1 MRSALG
7 ALALCAAL
15 PAVPCTTFCV
25 RGPEGLVFGRNYDY
39 AFGDGMVLVNA
50 RGVAKVSVLERNAA
64 RWTSKYGSVTFNQY
78 GRDNPMGG
86 VNERGFVVELME
98 LQETKYPAPDS
109 RPQLGTLE
117 WIQYVL
123 DNYGSV
129 GEALAG
135 AKRIRIGTEAPVH
148 FLLADRSGDVAVVE
162 FLNGRMMVRQGNTL
176 PTRVLANT
184 TYDEDVEYA
193 AKATGDGSPLPR
205 GLEGSHERFAR
216 ASRAVK
222 AYEAKPEGSAVDRS
236 FGILD
241 EVAQPGHTQW
251 QVVYD
256 LDRATIHYRTTTNRE
271 RRQIAYT
278 AFDYTCQ
285 SAGAMLDVDT
295 GRGDVTKG
303 FMPYVAEANE
313 SQVVRAFLKSPQMG
327 MSAQAARAEAQRIE
341 STRRCAAG

>member
-1 MRSALG
+1 MRRALG

-25 RGPEGLVFGRNYDY
+25 RGPDGLVFGRNYDY

-50 RGVAKVSVLERNAA
+50 RGVEKISVLERTPAH
-64 RWTSKYGSVTFNQY
+64 WTSKYGSVTFNQY

-98 LQETKYPAPDS
+98 LQDTKYPAPDS
-109 RPQLGTLE
+109 RPQLGLLE

-123 DNYGSV
+123 DNYASV
-129 GEALAG
+129 DEALAG
-135 AKRIRIGTEAPVH
+135 AKRVRIGTRAPAH
-148 FLLADRSGDVAVVE
+148 FLLADRSGDTAVVE
-162 FLNGRMMVRQGNTL
+162 FLGGRLLVRRGDTL

-193 AKATGDGSPLPR
+193 ATNTPKAELPR

-216 ASRAVK
+216 ASRSVK

-236 FGILD
+236 FEILD
-241 EVAQPGHTQW
+241 EVAQKGHTQW

-256 LDRATIHYRTTTNRE
+256 LKNATIHYRTTTNRD
-271 RRQIAYT
+271 RRQIAF
-278 AFDYTCQ
+278 ASFDYTCRT
-285 SAGAMLDVDT
+285 AGAMLDVDT
-295 GRGDVTKG
+295 GRGDVTKA
-303 FMPYVAEANE
+303 FMPYAAEANE
-313 SQVVRAFLKSPQMG
+313 IQMVRAFSKSPEMG
-327 MSAQAARAEAQRIE
+327 MSAQAARAEAQLIE
-341 STRRCAAG
+341 STRHCVAG

>member
-39 AFGDGMVLVNA
+39 AFGDGMLLVNA
-50 RGVAKVSVLERNAA
+50 RGVSKVSVLERNAA

-86 VNERGFVVELME
+86 VNERGLVVELME

-123 DNYGSV
+123 DNSASV

-135 AKRIRIGTEAPVH
+135 AKRIRIGTQAPVH
-148 FLLADRSGDVAVVE
+148 FLLADRSGEVAVVE

-184 TYDEDVEYA
+184 AYDEDVEYA
-193 AKATGDGSPLPR
+193 AKNTPKTELPR

-216 ASRAVK
+216 ASRSVK
-222 AYEAKPEGSAVDRS
+222 AYEARPEGSAVDRS
-236 FGILD
+236 FEILD
-241 EVAQPGHTQW
+241 EVAQKGHTQW

-256 LDRATIHYRTTTNRE
+256 LAKGTIHYRTTANRE
-271 RRQIAYT
+271 RRSIAYA
-278 AFDYTCQ
+278 AFDYSCKG
-285 SAGAMLDVDT
+285 AGSMLDVDT
-295 GRGDVTKG
+295 GRGDVTTA
-303 FMPYVAEANE
+303 FMPYAPEANE
-313 SQVVRAFLKSPQMG
+313 LQMVRAFSKSPEMG
-327 MSAQAARAEAQRIE
+327 MSAQAARAEAALIE
-341 STRRCAAG
+341 STRHCVAG